1 MDDQRDYA
9 EEAANRELRDEPY
22 TETTAWVAFDRMML
36 DTNMVAVV
44 VLEHD
49 QFGDRT
55 STLPL
60 FRGRTNVRYDAGE
73 HEEAIRQAV
82 DLLNEAGWRI
92 AGPWK
97 YTDTGCVAA
106 VAKHDPQGENAGL
119 IARTTKAI
127 EYMRTV
133 FAGEA
138 MVMEALSRE
147 AAMTKRAIPVVD
159 AEEALCILI
168 ERGWTW
174 AQIARVNS

>member
-1 MDDQRDYA
+1 VDDQRDYA

-22 TETTAWVAFDRMML
+22 TETTAWVAFDRMVL

-44 VLEHD
+44 VLEYD

-92 AGPWK
+92 TGPWE

-106 VAKHDPQGENAGL
+106 VTKHDPQGNEVGWHRRAAL
-119 IARTTKAI
+119 AAYIRTLGH
-127 EYMRTV
+127 E
-133 FAGEA
+133 
-138 MVMEALSRE
+138 
-147 AAMTKRAIPVVD
+147 
-159 AEEALCILI
+159 
-168 ERGWTW
+168 
-174 AQIARVNS
+174 